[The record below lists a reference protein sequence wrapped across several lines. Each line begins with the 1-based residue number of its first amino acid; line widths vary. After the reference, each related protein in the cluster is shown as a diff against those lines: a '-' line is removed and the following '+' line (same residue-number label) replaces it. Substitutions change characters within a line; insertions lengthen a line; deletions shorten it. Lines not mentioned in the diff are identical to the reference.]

1 MSAQGN
7 PNISVIRFE
16 NEQRK
21 PRPSD
26 AGGPAIDGAA
36 TPLENRRRAN
46 VFSRFHSL
54 RGKVRLFG
62 HFFHAQFLLLACV
75 EYFSFVSVYQF
86 VIPLLG
92 TIQPSAPAIYQWPEA
107 AFAGIVLILAIASMG
122 LYDTRQREAIKG
134 ALVRLMVAFLSAF
147 LLLVLLDGVFPLFT
161 QDSTYIAKFAFVAFV
176 YSILIRVYF
185 YRFVDGNVLQRR
197 VMVVGAGRRAASIDK
212 LRRKTDQR
220 GFELVGF
227 VRTSSEET
235 VQVGNHKLLDTD
247 DDIRNFAMQHHIDEI
262 IIAPDD
268 RRRKLPL
275 DGLIDCRMSGIVI
288 TDLLDFF
295 ERETEKIRLDLIQPS
310 WLIYAKGFKRNIL
323 RSATK
328 RSFDI
333 LISAIMLLVCVP
345 LMALT
350 ALAVLI
356 ESKGKGPVIYRQE
369 RVGRDGRTFNLYK
382 FRSMRT
388 DAEQDGVARWAQQN
402 DSRITHVGAFIR
414 KYRLDELPQLWN
426 IFINDMSLVGP
437 RPERPEFV
445 EQLCKMN
452 ALYKERHRV
461 TPGLAGWAQ
470 VCYPYG
476 ASKKDSMEK
485 LQYDLYYV
493 KNHGLLFDF
502 YILVQT
508 AEIIFFKKGVR

>member
-1 MSAQGN
+1 MSAHGSS
-7 PNISVIRFE
+7 PVSLVRFDNE
-16 NEQRK
+16 NKKAQTGV
-21 PRPSD
+21 SGD
-26 AGGPAIDGAA
+26 FADVA
-36 TPLENRRRAN
+36 TTSNMN

-54 RGKVRLFG
+54 RGKIRLFG
-62 HFFHAQFLLLACV
+62 HFFHAQFLLLAGV
-75 EYFSFVSVYQF
+75 EYFSFACAFLF
-86 VIPLLG
+86 VMPLLYPDASG
-92 TIQPSAPAIYQWPEA
+92 LAGGYAWAQA
-107 AFAGIVLILAIASMG
+107 AFAALVLSIAITSMG
-122 LYDTRQREAIKG
+122 LYDARQREGIKG
-134 ALVRLMVAFLSAF
+134 ALIKLAVGFASGFIAIMAVNSFYP
-147 LLLVLLDGVFPLFT
+147 VFNPDPLF
-161 QDSTYIAKFAFVAFV
+161 IAQFVLIAFV
-176 YSILIRVYF
+176 YSILLRIYF
-185 YRFVDGNVLQRR
+185 YKFVDGNVLQRR
-197 VMVVGAGRRAASIDK
+197 VLVIGAGNRAASIDR

-235 VQVGNHKLLDTD
+235 VQVGKNKLLSID
-247 DDIRNFAMQHHIDEI
+247 DDIRNFAVQHHIDEI

-275 DGLIDCRMSGIVI
+275 DGLIDCRMSGIAI

-310 WLIYAKGFKRNIL
+310 WLIYADGFKRNLL
-323 RSATK
+323 RAAAK
-328 RSFDI
+328 RTFDI
-333 LISAIMLLVCVP
+333 SISFVMLVLCTP

-350 ALAVLI
+350 ALAILI
-356 ESKGKGPVIYRQE
+356 ESKGRGPILYRQA
-369 RVGRDGRTFNLYK
+369 RVGRDGRCFNLYK

-388 DAEQDGVARWAQQN
+388 DAEQDGIARWAQKDDN
-402 DSRITHVGAFIR
+402 RVTRVGSFIR

-426 IFINDMSLVGP
+426 IFVNDMSLVGP

-445 EQLCKMN
+445 EKLCKIN

-493 KNHGLLFDF
+493 KNHGILFDF

-508 AEIIFFKKGVR
+508 AEIILFKKGVR

>member
-1 MSAQGN
+1 MSVQGN
-7 PNISVIRFE
+7 PNVSLIRFDK
-16 NEQRK
+16 EQQKQR
-21 PRPSD
+21 RPEIGN
-26 AGGPAIDGAA
+26 APDGVASGN
-36 TPLENRRRAN
+36 TNHTG
-46 VFSRFHSL
+46 VFSRFHSI

-75 EYFSFVSVYQF
+75 EYFSFVSVYLF
-86 VIPLLG
+86 VIPLLE
-92 TIQPSAPAIYQWPEA
+92 TFQPSSTVMLHWPEA
-107 AFAGIVLILAIASMG
+107 ALAGMLMTLTVASMG
-122 LYDTRQREAIKG
+122 LYDARQREGIKG
-134 ALVRLMVAFLSAF
+134 ALIRLLVAFFSGF
-147 LLLVLLDGVFPLFT
+147 LVMVLLDSLFPLFT
-161 QDSTYIAKFAFVAFV
+161 KDPIHIAKFVLVAFV
-176 YSILIRVYF
+176 YSVALRIYF
-185 YRFVDGNVLQRR
+185 YKFVDGNVLQRR
-197 VMVVGAGRRAASIDK
+197 VLVVGAGKRAASINK

-227 VRTSSEET
+227 VRTSSEEP
-235 VQVGNHKLLDTD
+235 VQVENGKLVNID
-247 DDIRNFAMQHHIDEI
+247 DDIRNFAIQHHIDEI

-275 DGLIDCRMSGIVI
+275 DGLIDCRMSGISI

-310 WLIYAKGFKRNIL
+310 WLIYADGFNRNVL
-323 RSATK
+323 RAATK
-328 RSFDI
+328 RAFDL
-333 LISAIMLLVCVP
+333 LISAVMLVICSP
-345 LMALT
+345 LMVFT
-350 ALAVLI
+350 ATAILL
-356 ESKGKGPVIYRQE
+356 ESKGRGAILYRQE
-369 RVGRDGRTFNLYK
+369 RVGRDGRCFNLYK
-382 FRSMRT
+382 FRSMCT
-388 DAEQDGVARWAQQN
+388 DAERDGVARWAQKN
-402 DSRITHVGAFIR
+402 DSRITRVGSFIR

-426 IFINDMSLVGP
+426 IFVSDMSLVGP

-445 EQLCKMN
+445 EQLCKVN

-508 AEIIFFKKGVR
+508 VEIIFFKKGVR

>member
-1 MSAQGN
+1 MSAQGS
-7 PNISVIRFE
+7 PNISVIRLD
-16 NEQRK
+16 NEQQKQRH
-21 PRPSD
+21 SEAD
-26 AGGPAIDGAA
+26 NMLGGAEAA
-36 TPLENRRRAN
+36 DTTHNMS

-54 RGKVRLFG
+54 RGKIRLFG

-75 EYFSFVSVYQF
+75 EYFSFVSVYLF
-86 VIPLLG
+86 VTPLLEAN
-92 TIQPSAPAIYQWPEA
+92 QSAVSNMDRWPEA
-107 AFAGIVLILAIASMG
+107 AFAGLLLTLAIASMG
-122 LYDTRQREAIKG
+122 LYDARQREGIKG
-134 ALVRLMVAFLSAF
+134 ASIRLLVAFLASF
-147 LLLVLLDGVFPLFT
+147 LVITLLDSLFPMFT
-161 QDSTYIAKFAFVAFV
+161 RELTYIGKFVLVAFV
-176 YSILIRVYF
+176 YSIALRVYF
-185 YRFVDGNVLQRR
+185 YKFVDGNVLQRR

-227 VRTSSEET
+227 VRTSSDEA
-235 VQVGNHKLLDTD
+235 VQVGSHKLLDID
-247 DDIRNFAMQHHIDEI
+247 DDIRNFAIRHHIDEI

-275 DGLIDCRMSGIVI
+275 EGLIDCRMSGISI

-310 WLIYAKGFKRNIL
+310 WLIYAEGFKRNIL
-323 RSATK
+323 RSIAK
-328 RSFDI
+328 RTFDI
-333 LISAIMLLVCVP
+333 LISSVMLIICSP

-350 ALAVLI
+350 ALAILLESRGRGAVL
-356 ESKGKGPVIYRQE
+356 YRQE
-369 RVGRDGRTFNLYK
+369 RVGRDGRSFNLYK
-382 FRSMRT
+382 FRSMCV
-388 DAEQDGVARWAQQN
+388 DAEQDGVARWAKQN
-402 DSRITHVGAFIR
+402 DSRITRVGSFIR

-426 IFINDMSLVGP
+426 IFVSDMSLVGP

-445 EQLCKMN
+445 KQLCN
-452 ALYKERHRV
+452 VNTLYKERHRV

-476 ASKKDSMEK
+476 ASTKDSMEK

-508 AEIIFFKKGVR
+508 VEIVFFKKGVR

>member
-1 MSAQGN
+1 MGVQGS
-7 PNISVIRFE
+7 PNVSVIRFE
-16 NEQRK
+16 NEQR
-21 PRPSD
+21 
-26 AGGPAIDGAA
+26 
-36 TPLENRRRAN
+36 EQRRREAGKASGSAAHGN
-46 VFSRFHSL
+46 PNNNNRGVFSRFHSL

-62 HFFHAQFLLLACV
+62 HFYHAQFLLLALV
-75 EYFSFVSVYQF
+75 EYFSFVSVYLF
-86 VIPLLG
+86 VAPLLN
-92 TIQPSAPAIYQWPEA
+92 TLEAPVTVMPQWPEA
-107 AFAGIVLILAIASMG
+107 ALAGLVLLLCIASMG
-122 LYDTRQREAIKG
+122 LYDTRQREGIKG
-134 ALVRLMVAFLSAF
+134 ALTRLMVAFFSGF
-147 LLLVLLDGVFPLFT
+147 LAMALLDSILPLAKN
-161 QDSTYIAKFAFVAFV
+161 DPLYIAKFVLIAFV
-176 YSILIRVYF
+176 YSIALRIYF
-185 YRFVDGNVLQRR
+185 YKFVDGNILQRR
-197 VMVVGAGRRAASIDK
+197 VLVIGAGRRAASINN
-212 LRRKTDQR
+212 LRRKTDRR

-235 VQVGNHKLLDTD
+235 VQVEGRKLLDID
-247 DDIRNFAMQHHIDEI
+247 DDIRNFAVQNQIDEI

-275 DGLIDCRMSGIVI
+275 DGLIDCRMSGISI

-310 WLIYAKGFKRNIL
+310 WLIYTDGFKRNIL
-323 RSATK
+323 RAATK
-328 RSFDI
+328 RTFDI
-333 LISAIMLLVCVP
+333 LISAILLVVCAPFMV
-345 LMALT
+345 LT
-350 ALAVLI
+350 AFAILLESRGRGGVL
-356 ESKGKGPVIYRQE
+356 YRQE
-369 RVGRDGRTFNLYK
+369 RVGRDGKSFNLYK
-382 FRSMRT
+382 FRSMYT
-388 DAEQDGVARWAQQN
+388 DAEQDGVARWAQKN
-402 DSRITHVGAFIR
+402 DSRITRVGAVIR

-426 IFINDMSLVGP
+426 IFVSDMSLVGP

-452 ALYKERHRV
+452 TLYKERHRV

-508 AEIIFFKKGVR
+508 VEIIFFKKGVR

>member
-7 PNISVIRFE
+7 PDVPLIRFK
-16 NEQRK
+16 NEQPQQRRSETGNA
-21 PRPSD
+21 PDSVAPD
-26 AGGPAIDGAA
+26 DTNNTGG
-36 TPLENRRRAN
+36 
-46 VFSRFHSL
+46 FSRFHSI

-75 EYFSFVSVYQF
+75 EYFSFVSVYLF
-86 VIPLLG
+86 VLPLVE
-92 TIQPSAPAIYQWPEA
+92 TVKPSVTAMSQWPEA
-107 AFAGIVLILAIASMG
+107 AFAGLVLILAIASMG
-122 LYDTRQREAIKG
+122 LYDTRQREGIKG
-134 ALVRLMVAFLSAF
+134 ALIRLMVAFLSGF
-147 LLLVLLDGVFPLFT
+147 LAMALLDSLFPVFTKDPNH
-161 QDSTYIAKFAFVAFV
+161 IAKFVLIAFV
-176 YSILIRVYF
+176 YSIALRVYF
-185 YRFVDGNVLQRR
+185 YKFVDGNILQRR
-197 VMVVGAGRRAASIDK
+197 VMVIGAGKRAASINK
-212 LRRKTDQR
+212 LRRKTDKR

-227 VRTSSEET
+227 VRTSSEEM
-235 VQVGNHKLLDTD
+235 VQVGNQKLLNID
-247 DDIRNFAMQHHIDEI
+247 DDIRNFAIQHNIDEI

-275 DGLIDCRMSGIVI
+275 DGLIDCRMSGISI

-310 WLIYAKGFKRNIL
+310 WLIYTDGFKRNIL
-323 RSATK
+323 RAATK
-328 RSFDI
+328 RTFDI
-333 LISAIMLLVCVP
+333 LISAVMLVICSPAMV
-345 LMALT
+345 LT
-350 ALAVLI
+350 AVAILL
-356 ESKGKGPVIYRQE
+356 ESKGRGAVLYRQE
-369 RVGRDGRTFNLYK
+369 RVGRDGRCFNLYK
-382 FRSMRT
+382 FRSMCT

-402 DSRITHVGAFIR
+402 DSRITRVGSFIR

-426 IFINDMSLVGP
+426 IFVSDMSLVGP

-445 EQLCKMN
+445 EQLCKVN
-452 ALYKERHRV
+452 SLYKERHRV

>member
-7 PNISVIRFE
+7 PNLSIIRLDG
-16 NEQRK
+16 EQRK
-21 PRPSD
+21 PGRSESGSVPAD
-26 AGGPAIDGAA
+26 ASQNISND
-36 TPLENRRRAN
+36 TMS
-46 VFSRFHSL
+46 VFSRFHSI
-54 RGKVRLFG
+54 RGKIRIFG
-62 HFFHAQFLLLACV
+62 HFFHAQFLLLGFV
-75 EYFSFVSVYQF
+75 EYFSFVSAYLFAV
-86 VIPLLG
+86 PL
-92 TIQPSAPAIYQWPEA
+92 IDSNHAFAPIAHQWPEA
-107 AFAGIVLILAIASMG
+107 AFGALVLLLAITSMG
-122 LYDTRQREAIKG
+122 LYDARQREGIKG

-147 LLLVLLDGVFPLFT
+147 LVMASLDSLWPLFT
-161 QDSTYIAKFAFVAFV
+161 KDVDYIGKFVLVAFI
-176 YSILIRVYF
+176 YSIVIRLYF
-185 YRFVDGNVLQRR
+185 YKFVDGNVLQRR
-197 VMVVGAGRRAASIDK
+197 VLVVGAGRRAASIDK

-220 GFELVGF
+220 GYELVGF

-235 VQVGNHKLLDTD
+235 VQVGKHKLLNID
-247 DDIRNFAMQHHIDEI
+247 DDIRNFAIQNHIDEI

-268 RRRKLPL
+268 RRKKLPL
-275 DGLIDCRMSGIVI
+275 EGLIDCRMSGIAI

-310 WLIYAKGFKRNIL
+310 WLIYADGFKRNIL
-323 RSATK
+323 RSAAK
-328 RSFDI
+328 RTFDI
-333 LISAIMLLVCVP
+333 MISAVMLIICTP

-350 ALAVLI
+350 ALAILL
-356 ESKGKGPVIYRQE
+356 ESKGRGPILYRQE
-369 RVGRDGRTFNLYK
+369 RVGRDGRNFNLYK

-402 DSRITHVGAFIR
+402 DSRVTRVGSFIR

-426 IFINDMSLVGP
+426 IFVSDMSLVGP

-445 EQLCKMN
+445 EQLCKIN

>member
-1 MSAQGN
+1 MGAQGSS
-7 PNISVIRFE
+7 PVSLVRFD
-16 NEQRK
+16 NEKNNAQ
-21 PRPSD
+21 PGVSAVQPD
-26 AGGPAIDGAA
+26 AVTAS
-36 TPLENRRRAN
+36 NMN

-62 HFFHAQFLLLACV
+62 HFFHAQFLLLAGV
-75 EYFSFVSVYQF
+75 EYFSFVSAFLF
-86 VIPLLG
+86 VMPLLHPG
-92 TIQPSAPAIYQWPEA
+92 QTPPVLEGYAWAQA
-107 AFAGIVLILAIASMG
+107 AFAGLLLSIAITSMG
-122 LYDTRQREAIKG
+122 LYDTRQREGIKG
-134 ALVRLMVAFLSAF
+134 SLIKLAVAFASGFIGIMAVNSVHPVF
-147 LLLVLLDGVFPLFT
+147 NQEPMFVAQFVL
-161 QDSTYIAKFAFVAFV
+161 IAFV
-176 YSILIRVYF
+176 YSILLRVYF
-185 YRFVDGNVLQRR
+185 YKFVDGNVLQRR
-197 VMVVGAGRRAASIDK
+197 VLVIGAGNRAASIDR
-212 LRRKTDQR
+212 LRRKSDQR

-235 VQVGNHKLLDTD
+235 VQVGKRKLLSID
-247 DDIRNFAMQHHIDEI
+247 DDIKNFAIQHHIDEI

-275 DGLIDCRMSGIVI
+275 DGLIDCRMSGIAI

-310 WLIYAKGFKRNIL
+310 WLIYADGFKRNIL
-323 RSATK
+323 RAIAK
-328 RSFDI
+328 RTFDI
-333 LISAIMLLVCVP
+333 GISSVMLLLCAP
-345 LMALT
+345 LMAMT
-350 ALAVLI
+350 ALAILV
-356 ESKGKGPVIYRQE
+356 ESKGRGPIFYRQS
-369 RVGRDGRTFNLYK
+369 RVGRDGRCFNLYK

-388 DAEQDGVARWAQQN
+388 DAEQDGVARWAQKN
-402 DSRITHVGAFIR
+402 DNRVTRVGSFIR

-426 IFINDMSLVGP
+426 IFVNDMSLVGP

-445 EQLCKMN
+445 EKLCRIN

-493 KNHGLLFDF
+493 KNHGILFDF

-508 AEIIFFKKGVR
+508 AEIILFKKGVR